1 MQLPEIIYEDSNV
14 IAVSK
19 PAGMPVHE
27 AKHSDDYSLCD
38 WLLERHSEIKDV
50 GDPRANKNIPYRPG
64 IVHRL
69 DKHTSGV
76 MVIARTQDAFL
87 RLKEIFKAREVEK
100 VYTALVCGKMKEKF
114 GVIDKPIGRV
124 VSTPTKMA
132 VDDGKR
138 KLRLVKN
145 AVTEYKVL
153 KEFQSTSLLEIQLKT
168 GRMHQIRVHL
178 ASLGRPVAGD
188 TVYGGT
194 KVCHAALGRYFLHA
208 SSLSFALESGK
219 RLRFEAD
226 LPINLQ
232 NLLAEE
238 STVHSSMA

>member
-1 MQLPEIIYEDSNV
+1 MNPEIIYEDTNL

-38 WLLERHSEIKDV
+38 WLLERYPGIKDV
-50 GDPRANKNIPYRPG
+50 GDPRANENIPYRPG

-69 DKHTSGV
+69 DKQTSGV
-76 MVIARTQDAFL
+76 MVIARNQEAFL
-87 RLKEIFKAREVEK
+87 RLKEIFKTREVEK
-100 VYTALVCGKMKEKF
+100 VYTALVCGKMREKS

-138 KLRLVKN
+138 KLRLVKT
-145 AVTEYKVL
+145 AVTKYKVL
-153 KEFQSTSLLEIQLKT
+153 KEFQNTSLLEIQLKT

-178 ASLGRPVAGD
+178 ASLGRPIAGD
-188 TVYGGT
+188 TVYGGA
-194 KVCHAALGRYFLHA
+194 KVCHAALGRHFLHA
-208 SSLSFALESGK
+208 SSLSFAFESGK
-219 RLRFEAD
+219 QLRLDAD
-226 LPINLQ
+226 LPLDLQ
-232 NLLAEE
+232 SLLAQE
-238 STVHSSMA
+238 STLHSALS